1 MAMPEYCL
9 EQSHEILLLFPNDL
23 YIVCPYAAT
32 TTTLTGGHY
41 EAPVPVSVVRMR
53 GPMMEI
59 VPRCATTAK
68 QIGSGSVRWFQIGR
82 VIF

>member
-1 MAMPEYCL
+1 MIMAMPEYCL
-9 EQSHEILLLFPNDL
+9 EQNHEILLLFPNDL
-23 YIVCPYAAT
+23 YNVCPSTAT

-59 VPRCATTAK
+59 VPRFATTLPSK
-68 QIGSGSVRWFQIGR
+68 LGVVQFSGFRSAE
-82 VIF
+82 